1 VSAKTKFVAD
11 VRVENT
17 LGAFQVLQFGLNDVE
32 IATRGDEQGA
42 FGKLDSNY
50 CEYELPPV
58 PYIDVFDARWT
69 IPNRNGILRNIFP
82 FSTTAGEAIYRARFQ
97 AGGETGQ
104 SSAYYPVRISWC
116 RNQMP
121 AKDATNPGSYY
132 IRDDQSN
139 GMLFAYNMKTGEGTS
154 AADILHKEANG
165 CDTIIINRDAVR
177 GFIIVYD
184 YTTSVD
190 GEEVNVNELAI
201 TKTAPNPFT
210 TSTQIT
216 FNVPTTSNV
225 SVELYDA
232 IGTRVAT
239 LAKDLFT
246 TGSHTIEWNGLAN
259 GVVMPSGLYTIR
271 VSDGTKS
278 STQQVVFVR

>member
-1 VSAKTKFVAD
+1 
-11 VRVENT
+11 
-17 LGAFQVLQFGLNDVE
+17 
-32 IATRGDEQGA
+32 
-42 FGKLDSNY
+42 
-50 CEYELPPV
+50 
-58 PYIDVFDARWT
+58 
-69 IPNRNGILRNIFP
+69 
-82 FSTTAGEAIYRARFQ
+82 
-97 AGGETGQ
+97 
-104 SSAYYPVRISWC
+104 
-116 RNQMP
+116 MP
-121 AKDATNPGSYY
+121 AKDASNPGSYY

-165 CDTIIINRDAVR
+165 CDTLIINRDAVR
-177 GFIIVYD
+177 GFVIVYD

-210 TSTQIT
+210 TSTQVT

-225 SVELYDA
+225 AVELYDA

-239 LAKDLFT
+239 LAKDMFSA
-246 TGSHTIEWNGLAN
+246 GSHTIEWNGLAN

-271 VSDGTKS
+271 VTDGTKS